1 MATTIYIDKYN
12 YTGSIISSSNNDI
25 FLNTPVIDS
34 KYNLI
39 QLRQQPY
46 ILYYIQN
53 YISSASTSNYKSFI
67 NCNIYFTLISGY
79 LNQINIYAR
88 NSGNI
93 NKQYFYVGNSKTTQ
107 IVNNNYQFMVQL
119 PN

>member
-39 QLRQQPY
+39 
-46 ILYYIQN
+46 
-53 YISSASTSNYKSFI
+53 
-67 NCNIYFTLISGY
+67 
-79 LNQINIYAR
+79 
-88 NSGNI
+88 
-93 NKQYFYVGNSKTTQ
+93 
-107 IVNNNYQFMVQL
+107 
-119 PN
+119 